1 MEKVIEAEAKTTEV
15 KEGWMKKATNMV
27 KKNWKKILIGTG
39 VTVAGILLAALVVNK
54 DDEDSK
60 DDSETE
66 INPLNDTTD
75 ELGSSIE

>member
-15 KEGWMKKATNMV
+15 KEGWIKKATNMV

-39 VTVAGILLAALVVNK
+39 VTVAGILLAALVANK

-66 INPLNDTTD
+66 INPVNDTTD
-75 ELGSSIE
+75 ELGNSNE